1 MPWNQPGGD
10 NKDPWGGGSRN
21 NQGPPDLDELLKK
34 ITGKLGSFGGGGKGK
49 GGGHAGSAGLVG
61 ILLLG
66 AILWL
71 ASGFYIVSEGERGL
85 VLRFGAYQ
93 YETGPGPHW
102 HLPSPIE
109 KVEVVN
115 IDQVRSYQHRS
126 SMLTQDEN
134 IVDIELAAQYRVNDA
149 KAYTFNVRNP
159 DMTLNQAVESALR
172 EAVGKSKM
180 DFVLNEGRPQIAAL
194 SKELT
199 QAMLDAYGTG
209 MEITTMNL
217 QQSQPPEQVQDAFND
232 AIKAREDNV
241 RFVNEAEAY
250 ANSVVPIA
258 RGESA
263 RVIEEAK
270 AYKEQVVSRAEG
282 ETDRFS
288 RLLAAYRL
296 APDVTRERLYLET
309 VEAVLSRTSKV
320 VMDTKNGNSMMY
332 LPLDKLIDRAAGAL
346 PAPVQMPEINIP
358 SAPGNTVRI
367 PHEQSRPAGR
377 TTRESRR

>member
-10 NKDPWGGGSRN
+10 NKDPWGGGNRN

-34 ITGKLGSFGGGGKGK
+34 ITGKLGNFGGGS
-49 GGGHAGSAGLVG
+49 GGGRAGSVGLVG
-61 ILLLG
+61 VILLA

-85 VLRFGAYQ
+85 VLRFGAFQ

-102 HLPSPIE
+102 HIPAPVE
-109 KVEVVN
+109 KVEIVN

-199 QAMLDAYGTG
+199 QAMLDSYGTG
-209 MEITTMNL
+209 LEITTMNL

-282 ETDRFS
+282 EAERFTK
-288 RLLAAYRL
+288 LLAAYRL

-309 VEAVLSRTSKV
+309 VETVLSRTSKV
-320 VMDTKNGNSMMY
+320 VMDTHNGNSMMY
-332 LPLDKLIDRAAGAL
+332 LPIDKLIERSASSL
-346 PAPVQMPEINIP
+346 PMPKVMPEINIP
-358 SAPGNTVRI
+358 SAPSGTMRVPRDDG
-367 PHEQSRPAGR
+367 SRATRR
-377 TTRESRR
+377 TTREGR

>member
-10 NKDPWGGGSRN
+10 NKDPWGGGNRN

-34 ITGKLGSFGGGGKGK
+34 LTARLGNLGGGKGK
-49 GGGHAGSAGLVG
+49 GGGGNAGSVGLVG
-61 ILLLG
+61 VLLLG

-85 VLRFGAYQ
+85 VLRFGAFQ
-93 YETGPGPHW
+93 SETGPGPHW
-102 HLPSPIE
+102 HIPPPIE

-115 IDQVRSYQHRS
+115 IDQVRSFQHRS

-134 IVDIELAAQYRVNDA
+134 IVDISLAAQYRVKDA

-180 DFVLNEGRPQIAAL
+180 DFVLNEGRPEIAAL
-194 SKELT
+194 SKKLT
-199 QAMLDAYGTG
+199 QQMLDAYGTG
-209 MEITTMNL
+209 LEITTMNL

-258 RGESA
+258 RGEAA

-270 AYKEQVVSRAEG
+270 AYKEQVVSRAQG
-282 ETDRFS
+282 EAQRFTK
-288 RLLAAYRL
+288 LLSAYRM

-309 VEAVLSRTSKV
+309 VETVLARTSKV
-320 VMDTKNGNSMMY
+320 VMDTESGNSMMY
-332 LPLDKLIDRAAGAL
+332 LPVDKIIQGSGTVSA
-346 PAPVQMPEINIP
+346 PASLPEINIP
-358 SAPGNTVRI
+358 SPPSNTVRA
-367 PHEQSRPAGR
+367 PRERAPRAARRTSREVR
-377 TTRESRR
+377 